1 MKPIRHRSAIH
12 DYYAVET
19 TTGERV
25 WLAVP
30 HGTPTKTVRL
40 PKPRTR
46 RVALAAA

>member
-30 HGTPTKTVRL
+30 HGTPTKTVRT
-40 PKPRTR
+40 RTR
-46 RVALAAA
+46 PGRALAAA